1 MSHRPLAAAAAAA
14 PAIDPR
20 TGARGD
26 ASNGRP
32 PVLFPGGGS
41 LAALPAPDA
50 PQLVGPSDEATAS
63 EDEAAFETSW
73 NTNFDSN
80 FCAATDPSPDLGDY
94 GTAWTEVLTR
104 ATP

>member
-1 MSHRPLAAAAAAA
+1 MSHRAPAAPAAAA

-20 TGARGD
+20 TGARRD

-41 LAALPAPDA
+41 LVALPAPDA
-50 PQLVGPSDEATAS
+50 PQLADLSDDVTVS
-63 EDEAAFETSW
+63 EDEAVFETSW

-80 FCAATDPSPDLGDY
+80 FCAATDPS
-94 GTAWTEVLTR
+94 
-104 ATP
+104 